1 MVNTPH
7 KDFVRSAFA
16 LLLIAHGVAHLIG
29 FGHAWHLLSPDPL
42 PARTTLFDQI
52 DIGEMGMR
60 SLGVV
65 WLVIGLAFIVSGGAA
80 LLRAVWWMVAAATA
94 ATLSIVICT
103 LAQPDANVGLVLD
116 ILIVMAVLVAGR
128 LSLYGES

>member
-7 KDFVRSAFA
+7 KDFIRTAFA
-16 LLLIAHGVAHLIG
+16 LLLVAHGVAHLVG

-42 PARTTLFDQI
+42 PVQTTLFDRV
-52 DIGEMGMR
+52 DIGEAGMR

-65 WLVIGLAFIVSGGAA
+65 WLVIGLAFIVAGGAA
-80 LLRAVWWMVAAATA
+80 LLRAAWWMVGAATA

-103 LAQPDANVGLVLD
+103 LAQPDANVGLVID
-116 ILIVMAVLVAGR
+116 IAIVMAVLVAGR

>member
-7 KDFVRSAFA
+7 KDFIRTAFA
-16 LLLIAHGVAHLIG
+16 LLLVAHGVAHLVG

-42 PARTTLFDQI
+42 PIQTTLFDRV
-52 DIGEMGMR
+52 DIGEAGMR

-80 LLRAVWWMVAAATA
+80 LLKAGWWMVAAATA

-103 LAQPDANVGLVLD
+103 LAQPDANVGLALD
-116 ILIVMAVLVAGR
+116 VLIVMAVLFAGR
-128 LSLYGES
+128 VSLYGES